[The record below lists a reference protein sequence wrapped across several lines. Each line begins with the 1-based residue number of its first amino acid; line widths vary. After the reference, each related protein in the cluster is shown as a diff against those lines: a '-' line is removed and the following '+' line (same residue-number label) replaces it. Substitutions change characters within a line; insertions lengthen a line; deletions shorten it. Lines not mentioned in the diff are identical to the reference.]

1 MNKPVLQVSKVGK
14 AYRQYNSELSRV
26 LNWFG
31 LSTKPATETW
41 VLRDISF
48 SVSPGEAVGIVGQNG
63 AGKSTLL
70 KLITGTQ
77 QPTEGTI
84 SVNGRIAAILEL
96 GMGFNPEFTGRQNVY
111 HSAGLMGF
119 TQNEI
124 EEMIPEIESFAD
136 VGNYFDQPLG
146 IYSSG
151 MQMRVGFALSTASR
165 PQLLIVDEAL
175 SVGDAAFQRK
185 CFRRLESYL
194 NEGMSLLLVSHDI
207 EGIKKTCSKALF
219 LNQGQQKKFGDA
231 KIVCD
236 DYEKQLF
243 GRGGKTGTA
252 GEYINQENVAH
263 KSQLDLSLHS
273 QNEIDY
279 GDGRAR
285 IKDVWLED
293 VDGNKVNILNA
304 RKSFSVNF
312 LVHFNAKSD
321 NPVIA
326 FLVKTVEGIALY
338 GIDTHL
344 LGQFTGVYE
353 EGDTVTFSFHFN
365 NYLSEGTYFLNCG
378 IKDFSDDSES
388 FMHRRVD
395 VLMFKVQQKKGT
407 ACAGLVDLEAKF
419 SFNVS

>member
-1 MNKPVLQVSKVGK
+1 MQPVLQVSNVGK
-14 AYRQYNSELSRV
+14 AYRQYKSELSRV
-26 LNWFG
+26 LSWVG
-31 LSTKPATETW
+31 LSSKPAVETW
-41 VLRDISF
+41 VLRNVSF
-48 SVSPGEAVGIVGQNG
+48 SVNPGEAVGIVGQNG

-77 QPTEGTI
+77 RPSEGTI
-84 SVNGRIAAILEL
+84 YANGRIAAILEL

-119 TQNEI
+119 ARNEI

-136 VGNYFDQPLG
+136 IGDYFDQPLG
-146 IYSSG
+146 VYSSG

-175 SVGDAAFQRK
+175 SVGDSAFQRK

-194 NEGMSLLLVSHDI
+194 SKGMSLLLVSHDI

-236 DYEKQLF
+236 EYEKQLF
-243 GRGGKTGTA
+243 GRGGKNGA
-252 GEYINQENVAH
+252 DIDQENVTQR
-263 KSQLDLSLHS
+263 SQLDLSLYS
-273 QNEIDY
+273 QNEINY

-293 VDGNKVNILNA
+293 LDGNKVNILNA

-312 LVHFNAKSD
+312 LVHFNAKSE

-344 LGQFTGVYE
+344 LGQFTGIYK

-378 IKDFSDDSES
+378 IKDFGDDSES

-395 VLMFKVQQKKGT
+395 VLIFKVQPKIGT